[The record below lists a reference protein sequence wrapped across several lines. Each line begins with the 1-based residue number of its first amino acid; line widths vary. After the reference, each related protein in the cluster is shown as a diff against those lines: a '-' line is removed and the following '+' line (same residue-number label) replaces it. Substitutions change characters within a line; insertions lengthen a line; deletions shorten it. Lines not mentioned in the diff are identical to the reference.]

1 MDPFSASAS
10 VFSVVSLALQLGDG
24 INGLCEFLASITE
37 APQEIESII
46 AQLKFFAELL
56 DDIQNNEK
64 IIGPQPA
71 IKQALERCE
80 APLRDLQQIADSLI
94 PGFAA
99 SSKIKRKWAAISAV
113 RAKDKIAK
121 FQSNL
126 QVAKLDLVLAR
137 TLSADR
143 THHHYY
149 QSYQDSLLPVV
160 QGLADLRGT
169 LSCNAE
175 VITSHNHEG
184 PGFVN
189 DVSSKLQNVISS
201 WPVAGQQNSSDIT
214 AVDKG
219 QSDSEILLRMHR
231 SRVAVSR
238 CTAITPMILGDIH
251 YRSTSYRTSSKPIQA
266 SEKDESIY
274 KEQLEVETSFS
285 FVPSWWTLKL
295 VSARGFKLDIVKL
308 STQGWQTNMH
318 TFNVVPDDSPI
329 FEFCRDGNL
338 DAVRYLLG
346 SRKASVND
354 MTVDGWTPLHFA
366 ANYAQTAICSVLLQE
381 GASLGARTTTWSRT
395 ALDLVC
401 GPGDIQDDGSL
412 LMRQIPGPQRKQTIR
427 ELIRAGE
434 DFADLVY
441 VKHVCDLILF
451 EIDNTNDISN
461 SVSWWLVND
470 ILPTINPAILDR
482 NFWEL
487 CLIFVVSREPGHVLL
502 PVILRHCDV
511 SMARVGILWICTQE
525 DGILLAGQQDRM
537 EVFRM
542 LVDLAGGVS
551 FMQEDFGGKEITPL
565 FNAMAHSYHFFNF
578 RLALEKVGIDI
589 REVVRFQIQTCPD
602 GWTQE
607 RLLAL
612 SLDQTNME
620 KRFLYPG
627 LAHCA
632 LCGNFLWHPDRSEL
646 AWKRRV
652 SRFKKGMDLNAPLS
666 EEEAEDQKTLEDAIV
681 DYENGVCLRCHE
693 KKKKKS
699 R

>member
-1 MDPFSASAS
+1 M
-10 VFSVVSLALQLGDG
+10 
-24 INGLCEFLASITE
+24 NRLCEFLASITE

-46 AQLKFFAELL
+46 AQLKFLAELL
-56 DDIQNNEK
+56 GDIQNNEK

-80 APLRDLQQIADSLI
+80 APLRDLQQIADYLV

-160 QGLADLRGT
+160 HGLADLRGT

-189 DVSSKLQNVISS
+189 DVSSELQN
-201 WPVAGQQNSSDIT
+201 
-214 AVDKG
+214 
-219 QSDSEILLRMHR
+219 L
-231 SRVAVSR
+231 VSR
-238 CTAITPMILGDIH
+238 ILRKLLQSIKINLTLRFCFGGIGVELPCPAVQQSSPMILGDIH

-266 SEKDESIY
+266 SEKDEIIC

-329 FEFCRDGNL
+329 FEFCREGNL
-338 DAVRYLLG
+338 EAVRYLLG

-354 MTVDGWTPLHFA
+354 MTVDGWTPLHVSSTPLINMCSSAHMVEFA

-381 GASLGARTTTWSRT
+381 GASLGARTRGCWNRT
-395 ALDLVC
+395 ALGWIC

-412 LMRQIPGPQRKQTIR
+412 IMRYVPGLQRKQTIR

-434 DFADLVY
+434 DFADSVY
-441 VKHVCDLILF
+441 GKHIRDLISSEF
-451 EIDNTNDISN
+451 ENTNDLSN
-461 SVSWWLVND
+461 CASWWLVND

-482 NFWEL
+482 DFWKL
-487 CLIFVVSREPGHVLL
+487 CLRTAVYRRPGHALL

-511 SMARVGILWICTQE
+511 SMARGGIFEWVYAQE
-525 DGILLAGQQDRM
+525 HGILLVEQQSRM
-537 EVFRM
+537 EEFQM
-542 LVDLAGGVS
+542 LVELAGGVS
-551 FMQEDFGGKEITPL
+551 FIQEDLWGKEMTPL
-565 FNAMAHSYHFFNF
+565 FKAMAHRCSFFNF
-578 RLALEKVGIDI
+578 GLALEKVGIDI
-589 REVVRFQIQTCPD
+589 REVVRFQIETCPD

-612 SLDQTNME
+612 SLDQTKME
-620 KRFLYPG
+620 KGFFYTEG
-627 LAHCA
+627 GHCA
-632 LCGNFLWHPDRSEL
+632 LCGDDLCHPDWPEL
-646 AWKRRV
+646 DWKRRV
-652 SRFKKGMDLNAPLS
+652 SRFKKGVDLNAPLS
-666 EEEAEDQKTLEDAIV
+666 EEEAKDQKNLDDAIV
-681 DYENGVCLRCHE
+681 DYENGVCLTCHEE
-693 KKKKKS
+693 KKKKKKKL
-699 R
+699 RWTLLG